1 MSALFESMTL
11 ATGLMATGIIGAL
24 ICIPVKDIISVDF
37 YDICDLFIS
46 LFFVGLISTKFS
58 MESSH
63 QTLLLIALFLAI
75 SLVII
80 LIKLFVFVP
89 FQAKAETNAL
99 LSRKDYIGEKGRV
112 TVTINLDTVGEVVLY
127 TIFGNVPMTA
137 KIYQSSDDDS
147 PLRIATGEQIRVMD
161 IDGAIVYVT
170 PYEED
175 LFLPPLESHW
185 GKIK

>member
-89 FQAKAETNAL
+89 FQTKAETNAL
-99 LSRKDYIGEKGRV
+99 LSRKEKKKRG
-112 TVTINLDTVGEVVLY
+112 
-127 TIFGNVPMTA
+127 
-137 KIYQSSDDDS
+137 
-147 PLRIATGEQIRVMD
+147 
-161 IDGAIVYVT
+161 
-170 PYEED
+170 
-175 LFLPPLESHW
+175 
-185 GKIK
+185 

>member
-11 ATGLMATGIIGAL
+11 ATGLMAVGIVGAL
-24 ICIPVKDIISVDF
+24 ICIPIKDIISVDF

-112 TVTINLDTVGEVVLY
+112 TVTINSDTVGEVVLY

-137 KIYQSSDDDS
+137 KIYQLSYDDS